1 MKRAR
6 SIDLREQALSAL
18 ADGASRREVCQLFGI
33 HRNTLRSWQQ
43 RAAQGSL
50 ENRYHGGNPRKIK
63 PEQEEA
69 LLRQLQ
75 AAPDATL
82 EEHAARWQQEQGQTI
97 SRSSMDR
104 AIGRLKPVP
113 WTHKKRA

>member
-6 SIDLREQALSAL
+6 SVDLREQALAAL
-18 ADGASRREVCQLFGI
+18 ASGASRREVCRLFGI
-33 HRNTLRSWQQ
+33 HRNTLWSWRQ

-50 ENRYHGGNPRKIK
+50 ENRYHGGNPRRIK
-63 PEQEEA
+63 PEQEAA
-69 LLRQLQ
+69 LLHQLQ

-97 SRSSMDR
+97 SRSAMDR
-104 AIGRLKPVP
+104 AIGRVK